1 MGEGIE
7 LSFTALHTS
16 LSHDAHTRGKQFE
29 RIAKW
34 WLTQDPIRS
43 LDVKQAWLWDE
54 WPERSG
60 PDIGID
66 IVAEMFDGTLCA
78 IQAKCFDENRDIP
91 KSELDSFVSAA
102 SHRTF
107 QQRWLIATTDRL
119 STNARRMLDEQHV
132 TRIMRSDLEEFLDVW
147 PTSIDDLNPIQQTK
161 YSPRPHQQQAITD
174 VIAGLSA
181 NSRGQLIMA
190 CGTGKTLTAL
200 WIKETLKPRTTL
212 VLVPSLNLL
221 AQTLLNGQRTHH
233 PLGTISVFVL
243 TTQSTRLMT
252 SQYPLWAICHSM

>member
-1 MGEGIE
+1 
-7 LSFTALHTS
+7 
-16 LSHDAHTRGKQFE
+16 
-29 RIAKW
+29 
-34 WLTQDPIRS
+34 
-43 LDVKQAWLWDE
+43 
-54 WPERSG
+54 
-60 PDIGID
+60 
-66 IVAEMFDGTLCA
+66 
-78 IQAKCFDENRDIP
+78 
-91 KSELDSFVSAA
+91 
-102 SHRTF
+102 
-107 QQRWLIATTDRL
+107 
-119 STNARRMLDEQHV
+119 MLDEQHV